1 MNVVLFAGGKSGEHE
16 ISLVSCAAV
25 ARAISSAHQVR
36 LITISKSGRWYL
48 EEASVLEE
56 LRANPAAT
64 LAVHENPA
72 AEVKV
77 SFALGKDKAFFARG
91 GYIPCDVAFAVL
103 HGTYGEDGTIQGVF
117 EMAGVP
123 YAGCGVLSSSV
134 AMDKESAKLV
144 LQSAGLPVV
153 PFVCIRRCDAAHLD
167 EALAGAAEKLGFP
180 LFVKPCAAGSSDGA
194 ARAVNSEELAAAAAE
209 AFTWDDKILVE
220 KAIDAREIE
229 CSVTGCAVTEDAG
242 SPCTRVRAYGPGEIV
257 PTHGFYDWD
266 AKYTDPDGALLQVPA
281 HLPPDV
287 IATIKELAVKAYRA
301 ISASGLAR
309 VDFFVDKGTGAIYL
323 NEINTMP
330 GFTSISMFPK
340 LCAAEGLGFTQLVDL
355 LLEQAVATFQAKTR
369 LRTQR

>member
-16 ISLVSCAAV
+16 ISLVSCAAL

-48 EEASVLEE
+48 EDSAVLEE
-56 LRANPAAT
+56 LRTNPDAT
-64 LAVHENPA
+64 LSVHEDAA

-123 YAGCGVLSSSV
+123 YAGCSVLSSAL
-134 AMDKESAKLV
+134 AMDKESAKLI

-153 PFVCIRRCDAAHLD
+153 PFVCIRRSDTSHLD
-167 EALAGAAEKLGFP
+167 EALAGAADKLGFP

-194 ARAVNSEELAAAAAE
+194 SRACTQQELAAAAEE

-229 CSVTGCAVTEDAG
+229 CSVTGCSVTENAL
-242 SPCTRVRAYGPGEIV
+242 SPCTKVRSYGPGEIV
-257 PTHGFYDWD
+257 PTHGFYDYD

-281 HLPPDV
+281 RLPPDML
-287 IATIKELAVKAYRA
+287 ATIKDLAVKAYRA
-301 ISASGLAR
+301 ISASGLSR
-309 VDFFVDKGTGAIYL
+309 VDFFVDKGTGTIYL

-355 LLEQAVATFQAKTR
+355 LLDQAVAGFEAKAH